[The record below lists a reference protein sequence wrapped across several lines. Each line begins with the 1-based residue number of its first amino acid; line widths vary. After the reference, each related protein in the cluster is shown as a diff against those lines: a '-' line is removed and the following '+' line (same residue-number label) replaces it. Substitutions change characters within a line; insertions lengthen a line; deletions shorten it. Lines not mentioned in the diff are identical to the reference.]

1 MVPAAQRRARL
12 NRSTSGQGVV
22 EYVLLLAL
30 IAVVV
35 IAVLL
40 LLGNNLYTVFYGISE
55 ALHSRCGQVSQQTF
69 RSYAGEGGPP
79 PAAPPVL
86 PIPTQGTT
94 SQGYWF
100 CHKGMDIAGPEGTPV
115 TAVAAGTVK
124 FAGWSDQ
131 GYGYL
136 VVIDH
141 GAYQSLYAHLR
152 EQPSVHTG
160 QVVSAGTFLGPMGNT
175 GFSSGPHLH
184 FEIRLGS
191 ELVNP
196 ALYLH

>member
-1 MVPAAQRRARL
+1 MIPFKTRRARL
-12 NRSTSGQGVV
+12 SRDTPGQGTV

-30 IAVVV
+30 LAVVV
-35 IAVLL
+35 IVVLA

-55 ALHSRCGQVSQQTF
+55 ALRFGCGQVSQQTF

-86 PIPTQGTT
+86 PSPAMGTT

-100 CHKGMDIAGPEGTPV
+100 CHKAIDIAGPEGTPV

-124 FAGWSDQ
+124 FAGWSDR

-141 GAYQSLYAHLR
+141 GTYQSLYAHLR

-160 QVVSAGTFLGPMGNT
+160 QTVSAGAFLGPMGNT